1 MSFIVKIIST
11 NSTSSTVSN
20 IDTQITGY
28 EIEIITEVKIYKRD
42 ARKDILMNSFIEKAT
57 APYHLTTNKVLSTLA
72 NRNNAEYL
80 AIKKL
85 SCYL

>member
-1 MSFIVKIIST
+1 
-11 NSTSSTVSN
+11 
-20 IDTQITGY
+20 
-28 EIEIITEVKIYKRD
+28 
-42 ARKDILMNSFIEKAT
+42 MNSFIEKET

-85 SCYL
+85 SKNIYDRIILFIIKETKNVN